1 MRHDESKKN
10 KMSAN
15 ATYST
20 PASGNPPQSYNPSG
34 NVPAQYGVQGSYPYV
49 QPLTINGGTIL
60 YPTTNGW
67 PISYSTTIPVEYAW
81 VLQNPLVDPPLQHP
95 VNPPQSY
102 DIPQN
107 SPAQYSVQGSYP
119 YVQALTIN
127 GGTILYPTT
136 NGWPISYSTTY
147 PVGYTSCGNLQQLC
161 NAQQIFLTQLNW
173 QNSHSYD
180 QAPAANEGGSQSD
193 DQQSQQNFPFKEDE
207 LDVTFDK
214 ETGQLMFSQKAKNRI
229 RRKILKTRKK
239 YVSSVLKIQELF
251 YFANCIFCKQEDSFS
266 QNGIDDFGKFF
277 DKYKR
282 VVEKITKVQGIKFEN
297 FKYDP
302 TNDGNKAKAEIIYT
316 VLNEPSDEQSYKDTI
331 EKIWNGPFLSAYRDS
346 ADQIT
351 KSRLRL
357 NLIESTLTEDLGM
370 YGTQELQSELYE
382 YLTPENSGLTQDE
395 LDMRKKLLTEANTR
409 EELEKFKKNTL
420 ASKFQKQKEKL
431 ENENKINTSAL
442 EGIFILAANN
452 KINIPLEENDGL
464 DSLISNY
471 IKRIKLTNEN
481 SVKTL
486 SDIIY
491 TVLYPSVTYMSS
503 KQDNSIIEALKTK
516 LSEIKQ
522 EICKKGI
529 ECESYLFYTVHKID
543 KFIDCYESKK
553 SKKQSSESAKPA
565 EQEENSDS
573 NFLKYLIN
581 IIKNPKDNVDTN
593 KVKAITTL
601 IKYYTSEQQLKLNGE
616 SENPRDQ
623 KTDAG
628 SQSKGT
634 ESGSNTVSRF
644 EDCVENIIEKTFK
657 VAKYN
662 SFTIDTQHKIANR
675 EVDFYIE
682 FNEECSIEIANG
694 FIIPIKA
701 GTKIVIEADGPPHFE
716 KNILPENLEEAQH
729 AIIGKTIARNHEI
742 KGDLINNKDSCDSL
756 KKRVSTLRDKEERL
770 LECACYLQKFRQRR
784 KHLDPTIDSESSKK
798 FYQTEATQD
807 TKKAEQNSGLL
818 EMTPELRDLQE
829 ILQDKDVKEVIPESI
844 KKSNL
849 FFSIPLLTSCIK
861 DGQYQEEEIK
871 KVFLNC
877 FINAYCSQALSNLK
891 EFYRQKED
899 EEKKELENT
908 KTTQSS
914 QQEQN
919 GDQTTRQG
927 ENGTLTSNKE
937 TVGIRALEQINV
949 TLTSNKETVG
959 IRALEQIKYARD
971 EERDK
976 IRTFLSS
983 MSVTP
988 QNTRTSGQGNTL
1000 Q

>member
-1 MRHDESKKN
+1 MGSDESKKN
-10 KMSAN
+10 EMSAD
-15 ATYST
+15 TTDST

-34 NVPAQYGVQGSYPYV
+34 NIPAQYSVQGPYLYVQPLTINGWILPYPVEYTRLSYNTFVNPPQSYNPSGNVPAQYSVQGPYLYV
-49 QPLTINGGTIL
+49 QPLTINGGTM
-60 YPTTNGW
+60 
-67 PISYSTTIPVEYAW
+67 SYDRNAW
-81 VLQNPLVDPPLQHP
+81 P

-102 DIPQN
+102 NPSGN
-107 SPAQYSVQGSYP
+107 VPAQYDEQNSYP
-119 YVQALTIN
+119 Y
-127 GGTILYPTT
+127 G
-136 NGWPISYSTTY
+136 
-147 PVGYTSCGNLQQLC
+147 
-161 NAQQIFLTQLNW
+161 
-173 QNSHSYD
+173 

-282 VVEKITKVQGIKFEN
+282 VVEKITKAQGIKFEN

-382 YLTPENSGLTQDE
+382 YLTPKNSGLTQDE

-891 EFYRQKED
+891 EFYRQEAELEKNPDDYRQKED

-919 GDQTTRQG
+919 GDQTTQEG
-927 ENGTLTSNKE
+927 ENGTLKKE
-937 TVGIRALEQINV
+937 PENTETTQSSQQKQNGDQTNRQGQNGTLASFQGVGNCQTNRETGGISALTKIRN
-949 TLTSNKETVG
+949 
-959 IRALEQIKYARD
+959 ARD
-971 EERDK
+971 KERTAIEK
-976 IRTFLSS
+976 YFLGLK
-983 MSVTP
+983 
-988 QNTRTSGQGNTL
+988 NTRTSGQGTVL
-1000 Q
+1000 